1 MITIAERK
9 KLAKLVLTTDDNALI
24 EKIKSIIFPLT
35 KAYQTDVKK
44 YNKEIDAA
52 IKEIKGGTYF
62 TQDEADLLLAEWEKK

>member
-9 KLAKLVLTTDDNALI
+9 KLAKLVLTTDDSDLI
-24 EKIKSIIFPLT
+24 EKIKSIIFSNT
-35 KAYQTDVKK
+35 KPYRTDLKK

-62 TQDEADLLLAEWEKK
+62 TQDQADLLLAEWEKK